1 MLPYGT
7 RETDLFPGPGRQHHL
22 VLWLKNSIVSLHDGA
37 GYWRGQLSRVGR
49 LMASNA
55 DCMCL
60 AILLALATPAQ
71 ADTRTDYLLHCSGCH
86 LSDGSG
92 APDDVPSL
100 RDDLGRMITAPQ
112 GRGYLVRVPGSSQA
126 LLNDAKLAAVINWV
140 LTEFNSATLADDFE
154 PLTAEEVKRAR
165 SDVLMDPLKFRAEF
179 WR

>member
-1 MLPYGT
+1 
-7 RETDLFPGPGRQHHL
+7 
-22 VLWLKNSIVSLHDGA
+22 
-37 GYWRGQLSRVGR
+37 
-49 LMASNA
+49 MASNA

-71 ADTRTDYLLHCSGCH
+71 ADTRTDYLLHCGGCH

-100 RDDLGRMITAPQ
+100 RDDLGRMITVSQ

-126 LLNDAKLAAVINWV
+126 LLNDAELAAVINWV

-154 PLTAEEVKRAR
+154 PFTAEEVKGAR
-165 SDVLMDPLKFRAEF
+165 SDVLMDPLKFRAAF